1 MFGHLDTCC
10 GAMAA
15 QGETIADELCDDCL
29 VDEFGDLQVLW
40 PGDGWQTVRARKTS
54 SLAPAATR

>member
-1 MFGHLDTCC
+1 
-10 GAMAA
+10 MAA

-54 SLAPAATR
+54 PLAPAATR